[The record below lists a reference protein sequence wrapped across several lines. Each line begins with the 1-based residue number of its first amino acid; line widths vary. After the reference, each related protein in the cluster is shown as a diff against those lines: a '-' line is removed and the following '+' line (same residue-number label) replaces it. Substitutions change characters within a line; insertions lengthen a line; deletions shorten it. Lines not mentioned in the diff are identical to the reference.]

1 MSVQPAYRLF
11 FFPSVRRRSIM
22 YTIIVSSTLTGEV
35 IHMED
40 DIPDD
45 EIADEA
51 DDWRSEPYVEV
62 QTINQDDGFP
72 Y

>member
-1 MSVQPAYRLF
+1 
-11 FFPSVRRRSIM
+11 M

-35 IHMED
+35 VHYEED
-40 DIPDD
+40 VSDADI
-45 EIADEA
+45 AAEA
-51 DDWRSEPYVEV
+51 DDWRCEPYVEV

>member
-1 MSVQPAYRLF
+1 
-11 FFPSVRRRSIM
+11 M

-35 IHMED
+35 LHCDDVSDED
-40 DIPDD
+40 
-45 EIADEA
+45 IAAEA

>member
-1 MSVQPAYRLF
+1 
-11 FFPSVRRRSIM
+11 M

-35 IHMED
+35 VHYEED
-40 DIPDD
+40 VNDKDI
-45 EIADEA
+45 AAEA